1 MSFRD
6 LLMRAYPRSWR
17 NEYGREMIG
26 ILAGRR
32 LTPSL
37 IADVLAS
44 GVGQHL
50 RRDPWKICALDLTL
64 WALGLWIVGLSGLIT
79 YQTFLYLAIAGQLWL
94 FAAGAW
100 TGVSKNTGILSATV
114 ASAKAAILPA
124 TAGIVIAAINMLRY
138 WTATNEIRGHT
149 VYYWISKNVMVV
161 IVSSLVAGFAGA
173 SFARLVLLLR
183 RSVQRMA

>member
-17 NEYGREMIG
+17 SEYGREMID
-26 ILAGRR
+26 ILADRR

-50 RRDPWKICALDLTL
+50 RRDPWKICALGLTL
-64 WALGLWIVGLSGLIT
+64 WTSGLAIAALQGLVT
-79 YQTFLYLAIAGQLWL
+79 YQTFLYFAITGQLWL

-100 TGVSKNTGILSATV
+100 TVLRKNSGMLSATV
-114 ASAKAAILPA
+114 ASAKAAVLPA
-124 TAGIVIAAINMLRY
+124 TASVVISTINMLRY
-138 WTATNEIRGHT
+138 RTASSDIRGHT
-149 VYYWISKNVMVV
+149 VYYWITKNVAVT
-161 IVSSLVAGFAGA
+161 LVAPLMSGFAGA
-173 SFARLVLLLR
+173 SFARLVLLFR
-183 RSVQRMA
+183 RSVQGRA